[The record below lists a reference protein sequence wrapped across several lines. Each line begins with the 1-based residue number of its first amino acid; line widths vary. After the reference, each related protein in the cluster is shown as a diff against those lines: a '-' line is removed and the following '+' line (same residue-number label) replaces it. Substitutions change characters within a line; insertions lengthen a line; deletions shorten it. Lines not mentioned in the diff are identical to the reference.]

1 MIGASPCGRWIL
13 GNHQADEQKHLT
25 VLGALDSLLRQIS
38 LLMLDRQQKE
48 SINQC
53 VQVTLDG
60 RSDALSSASL
70 DGDLGDDGADSA
82 CSSGILGFL
91 MGGGG
96 SCSGLVRHRS
106 AGLLPLEEEEEK
118 APASWGRRFFALA
131 SASWSSRWTDV
142 HSALRHPVPI
152 SLSLSPQQE
161 KKKLNEKKEGAP
173 ASALI
178 LIRTTGCC

>member
-1 MIGASPCGRWIL
+1 MMTGRRARVRTKATTRNDWCLSLWEMDLGQSPGGRTETSHSTWCT
-13 GNHQADEQKHLT
+13 GFTAT
-25 VLGALDSLLRQIS
+25 VLRQIS

-152 SLSLSPQQE
+152 SLSISSTRE
-161 KKKLNEKKEGAP
+161 EE
-173 ASALI
+173 
-178 LIRTTGCC
+178 TE

>member
-1 MIGASPCGRWIL
+1 
-13 GNHQADEQKHLT
+13 
-25 VLGALDSLLRQIS
+25 
-38 LLMLDRQQKE
+38 MLDRQQKE

-106 AGLLPLEEEEEK
+106 AGLLPLEEEEEEKK

-152 SLSLSPQQE
+152 SLSASSL
-161 KKKLNEKKEGAP
+161 LCLL
-173 ASALI
+173 SALI
-178 LIRTTGCC
+178 LIRAGGWC